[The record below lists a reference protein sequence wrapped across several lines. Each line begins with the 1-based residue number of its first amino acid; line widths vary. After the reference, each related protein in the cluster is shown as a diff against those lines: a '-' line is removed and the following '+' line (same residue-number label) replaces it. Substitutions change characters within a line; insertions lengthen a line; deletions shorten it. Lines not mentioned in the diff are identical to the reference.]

1 MGFGGRIR
9 ERREELGL
17 SRGKLAAMVGVTV
30 SAIGNYESGVSF
42 PKEEILLRLFDCLET
57 DPNTLFQDSFRKDSV
72 ILSQTERQL
81 MEGYRGLSAR
91 GRESVRSVVDTLC
104 AYRDEMESG
113 NTTMTQLRCILLISV
128 LKFSIVIIH
137 LNISILIS
145 VLIYSTKMTRLYFT
159 SLISVLKFSF
169 AIIHFN
175 TDFSTEKQNGDHPTH
190 FYITNFGINFTIAI
204 IHVSISVLI

>member
-57 DPNTLFQDSFRKDSV
+57 DPNTLFQDSFCKDSV

-81 MEGYRGLSAR
+81 LEGYRGLSAR

-113 NTTMTQLRCILLISV
+113 PAEPEPRAERS
-128 LKFSIVIIH
+128 
-137 LNISILIS
+137 
-145 VLIYSTKMTRLYFT
+145 RR
-159 SLISVLKFSF
+159 
-169 AIIHFN
+169 AAA
-175 TDFSTEKQNGDHPTH
+175 EEAAEEAAAAAAAP
-190 FYITNFGINFTIAI
+190 
-204 IHVSISVLI
+204 